1 MSNPYAEI
9 GPCEYWP
16 HGEREEQ
23 PGRDDRS
30 REAEPC
36 DFFVVN
42 KAGTGARVGCVRTG
56 ELLVTSTRAR
66 AGPTRIKACWCLA
79 FWRLF
84 GVIRRTV

>member
-23 PGRDDRS
+23 PGRDDR
-30 REAEPC
+30 RGEAEPY

-56 ELLVTSTRAR
+56 ELLIVAHLVLPAHVPGRDLPGSRL
-66 AGPTRIKACWCLA
+66 AGAW
-79 FWRLF
+79 LF
-84 GVIRRTV
+84 